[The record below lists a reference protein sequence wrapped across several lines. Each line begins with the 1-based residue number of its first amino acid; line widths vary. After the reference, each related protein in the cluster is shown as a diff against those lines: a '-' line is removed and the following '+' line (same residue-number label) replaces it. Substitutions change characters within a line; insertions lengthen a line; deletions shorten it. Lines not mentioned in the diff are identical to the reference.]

1 MASTA
6 AQKRASMKYN
16 KENVKQM
23 KLDLNRKT
31 DADIIEHLDK
41 QDNKQGYIKGLI
53 RQDIENNPDPE

>member
-31 DADIIEHLDK
+31 DADIIEHLGK